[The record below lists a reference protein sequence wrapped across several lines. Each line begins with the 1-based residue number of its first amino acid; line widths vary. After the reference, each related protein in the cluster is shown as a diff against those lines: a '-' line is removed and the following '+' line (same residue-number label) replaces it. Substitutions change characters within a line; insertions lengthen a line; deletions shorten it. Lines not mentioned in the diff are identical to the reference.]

1 MKSSIFGV
9 VSSCSLDRPA
19 LLGECLP
26 SLREGADPDD
36 AARAGSAFPPASIRL
51 AGAPDAVVEL
61 VELSVLGTSAGFPVS
76 SAKIAG
82 TRRKVLTVNVA
93 MMRVPNFIVLS

>member
-9 VSSCSLDRPA
+9 VSSCPLDRPA
-19 LLGECLP
+19 LLGERFP

-36 AARAGSAFPPASIRL
+36 AARAGSASPRASFGL
-51 AGAPDAVVEL
+51 AGAPGVAVEF
-61 VELSVLGTSAGFPVS
+61 VELSVLGTSEGFAVS

-93 MMRVPNFIVLS
+93 MMRVPNFIVPS

>member
-19 LLGECLP
+19 LLGEGIP
-26 SLREGADPDD
+26 SLPEGADPDD
-36 AARAGSAFPPASIRL
+36 AARAGSAFPPVSFGL
-51 AGAPDAVVEL
+51 AGAPGVAVEF
-61 VELSVLGTSAGFPVS
+61 VELSLLRTSAGFPVS

-82 TRRKVLTVNVA
+82 TRRKVLAVNVA